1 MSSFRATEL
10 FGGAIAVDLPSNF
23 ADVSTI
29 RQVPDNQEVYLDT
42 NGFTSVMFDILER
55 VAEPDAATDEA
66 ALKFHFEDITSG
78 SSETTRFWTS
88 SVVFLSKMPN
98 TPAFSLFATQE
109 ATQQQDS
116 RKPTPDFTG
125 IMLLLVR
132 LEQHETDIVI
142 MVNVPHTPGEYQKQD
157 IDLSA
162 LKLGPLLEA
171 GQNIRQKVME
181 TFEVKDWSL
190 FVSAEGGPE

>member
-1 MSSFRATEL
+1 
-10 FGGAIAVDLPSNF
+10 
-23 ADVSTI
+23 
-29 RQVPDNQEVYLDT
+29 
-42 NGFTSVMFDILER
+42 MFDILER

-88 SVVFLSKMPN
+88 SVVSFNKMPYEKAPFSIPTQKLTTCSN

-109 ATQQQDS
+109 ATQQQGS

-132 LEQHETDIVI
+132 LVQRETDVVI
-142 MVNVPHTPGEYQKQD
+142 TVNVPHTPGEYQKQD